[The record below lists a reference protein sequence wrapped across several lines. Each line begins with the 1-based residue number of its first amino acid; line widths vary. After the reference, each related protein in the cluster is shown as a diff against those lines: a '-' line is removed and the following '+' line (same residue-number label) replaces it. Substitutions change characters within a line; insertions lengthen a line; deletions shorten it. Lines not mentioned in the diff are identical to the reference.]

1 MTIPKKRLNAA
12 FLVFPNP
19 LGVVKGPQPLNFN
32 PALTACTSKRMK
44 TAGFRTLRVLPPGSA
59 ARGKTRKELAEA
71 TRGHFR
77 ERLEFPPAASVIHA
91 AGGHMHSAGAMAA
104 SAGAGSAVV
113 VAGYY
118 PSGDKLIHQL

>member
-1 MTIPKKRLNAA
+1 M
-12 FLVFPNP
+12 
-19 LGVVKGPQPLNFN
+19 
-32 PALTACTSKRMK
+32 
-44 TAGFRTLRVLPPGSA
+44 GFYGY
-59 ARGKTRKELAEA
+59 AEA
-71 TRGHFR
+71 PGGCFC
-77 ERLEFPPAASVIHA
+77 RLKLPPAASVIHA

>member
-1 MTIPKKRLNAA
+1 
-12 FLVFPNP
+12 
-19 LGVVKGPQPLNFN
+19 
-32 PALTACTSKRMK
+32 MK

-71 TRGHFR
+71 TKGHFR
-77 ERLEFPPAASVIHA
+77 ERLEFPSPASVIHA